1 MEIWIYVAT
10 GLQCYYHATAS
21 LINIAE
27 VYGRN
32 TQKHFIH
39 VFSLFLV
46 INEHAMVYVAGI
58 LFASYDFFS

>member
-10 GLQCYYHATAS
+10 VGLCYYHATAS
-21 LINIAE
+21 LINIVE
-27 VYGRN
+27 VCGRN

-39 VFSLFLV
+39 VFFLFRL
-46 INEHAMVYVAGI
+46 INEHAMVYVAGM